1 MAGDPE
7 GGLLGRL
14 AVYYKL
20 ITMDQL
26 TQATQAQ
33 SRHPGKRLGEI
44 MVGAGWI
51 TDQQLQQLL
60 QAQKQYLERARQKR
74 EASRPV
80 KVKDVKPVASTPTVS
95 ISGGTGLSMSQAVAS
110 ANMSAKHVLPAKGG
124 TGSVPVIRAPAE
136 EPLDLEPP
144 KQDEPVAAPQAASR
158 TPTPAPAPK
167 PVPARAA
174 APAAP
179 ILASAEPA
187 PKKIDRP
194 ARDNRAVDW
203 LNGVLK
209 QSAEVGASDVHLHSN
224 ATIKL
229 RRFRQLIEFTQQPLP
244 EQQATSVIN
253 SILDDDEYTRLYT
266 AGQVD
271 TVYAIDGVG
280 RFRVNAYRQHRGV
293 NAVFH
298 FVPGSPP
305 SLEELGLP
313 STLAKVTNFHQGLVL
328 ITGPAGCG
336 KSSTLAALVNII
348 NEERHDHILT
358 IEDPVEYIHP
368 TKRCLVNQRQ
378 VNTHTKSFARALKAA
393 LREDPDVICIGE
405 LRDQETISLAMSAA
419 ETGHLVLGTLHT
431 SSTIRTINR
440 IVGVYPPSQ
449 QSQVRTMLSESLRA
463 VVSQRLLPS
472 IDGDG
477 VALAIELLL
486 INKAVGNLIRE
497 NQTFQINS
505 ILQTGASKGMKMLD
519 TSLRELVQAGR
530 ITKETA
536 RANAEKPDQFK

>member
-1 MAGDPE
+1 MAAEAE

-33 SRHPGKRLGEI
+33 ARRPAKRLGEI

-60 QAQKQYLERARQKR
+60 QAQKQYLEQARKKR

-80 KVKDVKPVASTPTVS
+80 KVKPVKPPPSTPTVTMS
-95 ISGGTGLSMSQAVAS
+95 SGGGMSIMEAVNS
-110 ANMSAKHVLPAKGG
+110 ANMSAAHSVPLKTG
-124 TGSVPVIRAPAE
+124 TGQHAAVEPETKDPSERDISPDTPAAIHSPKPAE
-136 EPLDLEPP
+136 
-144 KQDEPVAAPQAASR
+144 AP
-158 TPTPAPAPK
+158 
-167 PVPARAA
+167 AA
-174 APAAP
+174 APETAKAAP
-179 ILASAEPA
+179 AKAEPPVSVTSGQPQRAA
-187 PKKIDRP
+187 PDK
-194 ARDNRAVDW
+194 RALAW
-203 LNGVLK
+203 LDGVLK
-209 QSAEVGASDVHLHSN
+209 QAADAGASDVHIHSN

-244 EQQATSVIN
+244 VEQARSVIN
-253 SILDDDEYTRLYT
+253 SILSDSDYARLTT

-271 TVYAIDGVG
+271 VVYAVDGVG
-280 RFRVNAYRQHRGV
+280 RFRVNAFNHHRGV

-298 FVPGSPP
+298 FVPPKPP
-305 SLEELGLP
+305 TLEELGLP
-313 STLAKVTNFHQGLVL
+313 STLAKVTNYHQGLVL
-328 ITGPAGCG
+328 LTGPAGCG
-336 KSSTLAALVNII
+336 KSSTLAALINII
-348 NEERHDHILT
+348 NEERHEHILT
-358 IEDPVEYIHP
+358 IEDPVEIIHQ

-378 VNTHTKSFARALKAA
+378 VVSHTESFARALKAA

-405 LRDQETISLAMSAA
+405 LRDQETISLALSAA

-440 IVGVYPPSQ
+440 VVGVYPPSQ

-519 TSLRELVQAGR
+519 NSLRELVDAGR
-530 ITKETA
+530 ITKEVA
-536 RANAEKPDQFK
+536 AANAEQPEKFL